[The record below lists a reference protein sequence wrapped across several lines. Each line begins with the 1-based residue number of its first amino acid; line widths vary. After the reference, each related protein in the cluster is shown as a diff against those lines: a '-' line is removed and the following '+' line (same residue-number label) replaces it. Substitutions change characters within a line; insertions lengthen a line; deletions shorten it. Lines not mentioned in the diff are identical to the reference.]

1 MPVAYRSV
9 GGWTA
14 AGVETLPHDDC
25 TRPNSESARV
35 GLRVGKVAILL
46 GSCWLLLVSSY
57 IENTVW
63 EHCLDRNE
71 NKKHL
76 KVCKSLKP
84 HVISQTVA

>member
-1 MPVAYRSV
+1 
-9 GGWTA
+9 
-14 AGVETLPHDDC
+14 
-25 TRPNSESARV
+25 
-35 GLRVGKVAILL
+35 LL

-63 EHCLDRNE
+63 EHGLDRNE

-76 KVCKSLKP
+76 KVCKFLKP